1 VTLYLI
7 AHKVR
12 GAAAFD
18 VAEKLQ
24 IGQEEGW
31 IITTSGHRAYPYWQV
46 AIDQI
51 YLCDHGEPYNMIAW
65 NIVPPVPDSLPDH
78 YSANDT
84 KPPKPKSDL
93 SLEDLGL

>member
-1 VTLYLI
+1 MTLYLI

-12 GAAAFD
+12 GQATFD

-31 IITTSGHRAYPYWQV
+31 IIPTSGHRAYPFVTIELSSLVSAAYP
-46 AIDQI
+46 
-51 YLCDHGEPYNMIAW
+51 H
-65 NIVPPVPDSLPDH
+65 PDMSYESICRDIPADLPDH

-84 KPPKPKSDL
+84 KPKPQSDL